1 MFRKIVIVVS
11 LFVAT
16 QIFADT
22 APSTPG
28 GCGATYND
36 LGNFEK
42 VFNNSKK
49 DSSAKSARQAFSG
62 FNCSGASQDMEG
74 DFVIT
79 DIDFYTGTY
88 GCAKVTNL
96 SGESI
101 SEDSGNFPKSVFRKN
116 LQCEQDFKFSG
127 VKKIEVKPAKAELDT
142 GHFYNHTE
150 VEHIGF
156 LPVGETVVNFGV
168 WDIDVSSKF
177 RMNYTDFL
185 NKLEKASELNKDR
198 TFADVPKIDTQKNTT
213 NPTLSEV
220 LTGVLTLNSD
230 YFNNGNVIDKDTG
243 KLNFAGDKAIFQ
255 AEEQTVLGSV
265 FLDAD
270 MHRMYKTISSILD
283 PTTWGFYVAF
293 VENMRLAETSVV
305 LFFFAIGFFGLIGQK
320 MIQFGYSSF
329 WKEDS
334 REDLQ
339 LKKMVT
345 GPLIM
350 LATFTAPIV
359 PSQLEIPSNYLNET
373 TDVSA
378 GIVLSGGSSS
388 PATNITPN
396 TSQENIQ
403 NSTIIQ
409 SAIRYFAHFGVIS
422 ANKFA
427 DYALY
432 PYLNYLQFKYGKGID
447 KIIENHEIFI
457 ADSQKQLLI
466 LQKEFEFYQYFCKPI
481 YGNGSND
488 KKNIKASSL
497 SLRGITK
504 ESENW
509 KRTMLSNS
517 KGKEIID
524 NSLGATTISMGMCA
538 NLSSKI
544 EQRSNIVKDFAEH
557 FIELEGLVKTLDDD
571 GPIDTLTGKNMSK
584 NLNSVSNFVQKSKNQ
599 QEQIG
604 WIYSA
609 IAPASYTML
618 LSSQVA
624 DSAKKKQ
631 EAISAISNV
640 PKEGGI
646 SNDVAGSDV
655 EEDWTI
661 INKVTSWLSEYASFA
676 LFPGFTSLVKI
687 IFDFGEYVI
696 DGLINIAITASV
708 FVFQWAALPIVAKLL
723 TVKGLLAI
731 GVGSTIKNIVLGIG
745 AWFIAIFLYTLFIQ
759 IISTTFI
766 LMMII
771 YRIAFYFIELMIF
784 FVASPVVVI
793 WSVIQ
798 NKAEVIWNYVG
809 RGLVLTIT
817 PVLIVLSCY
826 IFIFCQELFIT
837 IQSIIIGLFNG
848 TFDNSNASMSQTLVT
863 TSIVMISTVL
873 VQLALIIAGYVTI
886 INFPKWFLTT
896 VGAKS
901 SDLMEE
907 SVSHF
912 QQTTL
917 KHMKTPV

>member
-22 APSTPG
+22 APSTLG

-36 LGNFEK
+36 LGNFKKIFE
-42 VFNNSKK
+42 NSQN
-49 DSSAKSARQAFSG
+49 DSSAASARKAFNG
-62 FNCSGASQDMEG
+62 FNCKSVSHDMEG

-88 GCAKVTNL
+88 GCTKVTNFA
-96 SGESI
+96 GESI
-101 SEDSGNFPKSVFRKN
+101 SEDSGNYPKSIYIKN
-116 LQCEQDFKFSG
+116 HQCEQDYKFPEAKKMKVSPAV
-127 VKKIEVKPAKAELDT
+127 VKLDT
-142 GHFYNHTE
+142 GKFYNHTE
-150 VEHIGF
+150 IEHIGF
-156 LPVGETVVNFGV
+156 LPVGEAVVNFGF
-168 WDIDVSSKF
+168 WDIDVGNKF
-177 RMNYTDFL
+177 LMHYDDFL
-185 NKLEKASELNKDR
+185 DNLDKAHNLNKNR
-198 TFADVPKIDTQKNTT
+198 KFTEIQKIDTQHKNT
-213 NPTLSEV
+213 NGTLSEI
-220 LTGVLTLNSD
+220 LTGVITLNSD
-230 YFNNGNVIDKDTG
+230 YFEKNNIIDMDTG

-255 AEEQTVLGSV
+255 SDQQTMLGSL
-265 FLDAD
+265 FIEAG
-270 MHRMYKTISSILD
+270 MHQMYKTVSSILD

-293 VENMRLAETSVV
+293 EENMRLAETSVV

-359 PSQLEIPSNYLNET
+359 PSQLEIPSSYLNET
-373 TDVSA
+373 KDISA
-378 GIVLSGGSSS
+378 GIVLNSSS
-388 PATNITPN
+388 ATGAATNTG
-396 TSQENIQ
+396 QEDIQ

-409 SAIRYFAHFGVIS
+409 AAIRYFAHFGVIS

-432 PYLNYLQFKYGKGID
+432 PYLNYMQYKYGKGID
-447 KIIENHEIFI
+447 KIIENHELFAIN
-457 ADSQKQLLI
+457 SQKQLLT

-481 YGNGSND
+481 YGNSSSD
-488 KKNIKASSL
+488 KESIKASNL
-497 SLRGITK
+497 SLRGINN
-504 ESENW
+504 EAENW
-509 KRTMLSNS
+509 QITIRSNS
-517 KGKEIID
+517 EGQKIID
-524 NSLGATTISMGMCA
+524 NSMGATTISAKMCA

-544 EQRSNIVKDFAEH
+544 EWRSNIVKDFAEN
-557 FIELEGLVKTLDDD
+557 FIELEGLVKTLEE
-571 GPIDTLTGKNMSK
+571 DTTINKNI
-584 NLNSVSNFVQKSKNQ
+584 NSVTNFIEKSKNQ

-609 IAPASYTML
+609 IVPASYTL
-618 LSSQVA
+618 LLASQVT

-631 EAISAISNV
+631 QAISAIANA
-640 PKEGGI
+640 PKEGTGGNQLL
-646 SNDVAGSDV
+646 SSDV

-661 INKVTSWLSEYASFA
+661 INTLMNKTSEHFSFF
-676 LFPGFTSLVKI
+676 LFPGFNNLVMI
-687 IFDFGEYVI
+687 IFNLGEAVF
-696 DGLINIAITASV
+696 DTLLNMAITTS
-708 FVFQWAALPIVAKLL
+708 ALSSAITGPGGLLVAGKLL
-723 TVKGLLAI
+723 FIKGFISLTIFKVLSIKNVILAVGAVLLA
-731 GVGSTIKNIVLGIG
+731 N
-745 AWFIAIFLYTLFIQ
+745 FLYTLFIQ

-766 LMMII
+766 IMMII
-771 YRIAFYFIELMIF
+771 YRIAFYFVELLIF

-798 NKAEVIWNYVG
+798 NKAEVIWHYIG
-809 RGLVLTIT
+809 RGLVLIIT
-817 PVLIVLSCY
+817 PVLIVISCY
-826 IFIFCQELFIT
+826 IFIFCQEIFIT
-837 IQSIIIGLFNG
+837 MQSIIIGLFQG
-848 TFDNSNASMSQTLVT
+848 TFNNENSSISQTLVI
-863 TSIVMISTVL
+863 SAIVIISTIL
-873 VQLALIIAGYVTI
+873 IHLALIIAGFVTI
-886 INFPKWFLTT
+886 INFPKWFLST

-917 KHMKTPV
+917 RHMKTPI